1 MQPAC
6 RWASQAVTAAQTVLR
21 PIRLLPSGLIAV
33 RGLHRNSPSHL
44 HTVQPSHAVLSQRTC
59 RALATSSSAVH
70 MDSDVAQLIKLI
82 HDNPAQA
89 VFYATGGGMQVANQW
104 ITWTFYEPTACFDH
118 CNALQALTWL
128 LTVPGASRTVLESR
142 VPYAQSALQNVL
154 GQSTANYASV
164 GTANSMAKAAY
175 QQAAKLSHFG
185 ASIVGIGCTCAL
197 MTDRIKKGDHKAS
210 S

>member
-6 RWASQAVTAAQTVLR
+6 RWASRAVTAAQKFLR
-21 PIRLLPSGLIAV
+21 PIRFLPSGLIPV
-33 RGLHRNSPSHL
+33 RGLHRSFPSRL
-44 HTVQPSHAVLSQRTC
+44 HTVQPSQAVLSQRTC
-59 RALATSSSAVH
+59 RALATSSTAVH

-89 VFYATGGGMQVANQW
+89 VFYATGGGMQVVNWW
-104 ITWTFYEPTACFDH
+104 ISWTFCESTACFDH
-118 CNALQALTWL
+118 YNASQALTWL

-142 VPYAQSALQNVL
+142 VPYAQSALHNIL
-154 GQSTANYASV
+154 GQGTANYASV

-175 QQAAKLSHFG
+175 QQAAKLSPFG
-185 ASIVGIGCTCAL
+185 VSIVGVGCTCAL